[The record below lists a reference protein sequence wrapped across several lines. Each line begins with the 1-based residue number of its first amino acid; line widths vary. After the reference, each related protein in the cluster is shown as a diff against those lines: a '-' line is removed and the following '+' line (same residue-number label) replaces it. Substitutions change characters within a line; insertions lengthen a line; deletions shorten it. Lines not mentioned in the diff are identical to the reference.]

1 MVQCV
6 VMMGDELL
14 KAKYQIDLWYSTCE
28 VERICVGHGQCKR
41 LGFTNKVPW
50 ELKIALLSS
59 LSLFSNNFK
68 ILSYFFQILQY

>member
-14 KAKYQIDLWYSTCE
+14 KIKDQIDLWYSTGE

-41 LGFTNKVPW
+41 LGFTVIQGAMGAKNCIVVVT
-50 ELKIALLSS
+50 EFI
-59 LSLFSNNFK
+59 FK
-68 ILSYFFQILQY
+68 